1 MTQQDIINE
10 LNRMV
15 IGYNITW
22 DTIKND
28 ADRAIMKINAYLGAE
43 FPKMSEVM
51 LGPTSRYTINVNNV
65 DRPIFPERYILTVVI
80 PFIATEVLARDEE
93 FTTIYNKYAVDVE
106 NGLFEMFQNEF
117 NKVLPAFRQDPD
129 VGVFFSKDLDKG
141 KVFHKNIDDKLLKI
155 YFNVYYHFN
164 EEFEDLEQ
172 FTLDMNKYE
181 YKSTVV
187 CEDPT
192 ISNFIKGIY
201 AYSFAGWSTKPN
213 GTVLYQKG
221 DEIENITSDVHL
233 YAIWNKTC
241 VIDINS
247 NGYISIK
254 QDYKSKLINL
264 VIPPVIE
271 GKYVRGI
278 NNSFDTGATNLISVE
293 LPKVKLTIS
302 SNAFNS
308 QTLMKIILPEYDY
321 LRGYPDITIEANA
334 IACPGIRYLYIPY
347 SVSTIGYLGI
357 TGVQKIQC
365 EISDK
370 PLGWN
375 DTWTDCKFDWG
386 VPNG

>member
-1 MTQQDIINE
+1 MTQQDIIHE

-22 DTIKND
+22 DTIKYD
-28 ADRAIMKINAYLGAE
+28 ADKAIMKINSYLGAE

-51 LGPTSRYTINVNNV
+51 LGPTSRYTINFKGI

-172 FTLDMNKYE
+172 FTLDTRKYE
-181 YKSTVV
+181 YKSTVT
-187 CEDPT
+187 CKAPT
-192 ISNFIKGIY
+192 IIEFIKGIY
-201 AYSFAGWSTKPN
+201 AYHFSGWSTKPN
-213 GTVLYQKG
+213 GTVLYQEG
-221 DEIENITSDVHL
+221 DTIECITSDVHL
-233 YAIWNKTC
+233 YAIWNKVC
-241 VIDINS
+241 VLSIDVTNFV
-247 NGYISIK
+247 SIVP
-254 QDYKSKLINL
+254 DYVSKLRNL
-264 VIPPVIE
+264 VIPSVVE
-271 GKYVRGI
+271 GKYVKGI
-278 NNSFDTGATNLISVE
+278 NSQFDTNAINLISVE
-293 LPKVKLTIS
+293 LPRVKLTIKS
-302 SNAFNS
+302 GAFTS
-308 QTLMKIILPEYDY
+308 ETLMKIILPPYDY
-321 LRGYPDITIEANA
+321 LRGYPEVTIESNA
-334 IACPGIRYLYIPY
+334 INCPGIRYMYIPY
-347 SVSTIGYLGI
+347 SVATIGRLGI

-365 EISDK
+365 EIGDK
-370 PLGWN
+370 PLAWDN
-375 DTWTDCKFDWG
+375 EWTDSKFDWG